1 MSMSAS
7 HLERSIGVS
16 TADDGGIVVPAGAI
30 AAIGVAAAL
39 TSVRSQVGQTN
50 AALVLV
56 VVIVA
61 AAALGGRIAGIV
73 TALSAAV
80 AFNFFFTQPY
90 LTLRINDRQD
100 LVRMVLLFLVGL
112 VVGELTLLR
121 DRRVRTHVTG
131 QTNSRHV
138 HRMAQ
143 LVRDGAPV
151 NDLWKV
157 THDGIVDALGATSCR
172 FERAD
177 QAGAGK
183 VDLATSV
190 VAGSAAVY
198 ANGGF
203 QFPADG
209 AQLAVQRAGRGL
221 GRIVVAAAP
230 HRALTAE
237 DRVTAV
243 TLADLFAVGL
253 ADADVPA
260 ELA

>member
-1 MSMSAS
+1 M
-7 HLERSIGVS
+7 R
-16 TADDGGIVVPAGAI
+16 
-30 AAIGVAAAL
+30 
-39 TSVRSQVGQTN
+39 
-50 AALVLV
+50 
-56 VVIVA
+56 
-61 AAALGGRIAGIV
+61 V
-73 TALSAAV
+73 TV

-131 QTNSRHV
+131 QTNPRHV

-209 AQLAVQRAGRGL
+209 A
-221 GRIVVAAAP
+221 
-230 HRALTAE
+230 E
-237 DRVTAV
+237 
-243 TLADLFAVGL
+243 L